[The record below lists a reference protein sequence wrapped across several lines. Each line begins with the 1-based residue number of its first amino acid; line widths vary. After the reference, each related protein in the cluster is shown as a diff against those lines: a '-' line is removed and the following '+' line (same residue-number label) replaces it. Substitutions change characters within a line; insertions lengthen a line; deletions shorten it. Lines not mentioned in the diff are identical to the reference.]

1 VVLNG
6 VSMGKRLG
14 YETTACMMLIRR
26 EINKHMI
33 KEKINKSKLVNDLLL
48 KWYEHKLCY
57 TCLGGVIR
65 PGNCVKC
72 GAKWVLCLNKGC
84 NAEGGRAL
92 SCECSW
98 DEADGF

>member
-1 VVLNG
+1 
-6 VSMGKRLG
+6 MPKRLG

-65 PGNCVKC
+65 PGNCAKC